1 MRFTLEEFKKR
12 AIDLGSNFR
21 QWRATHVMPDG
32 RSIQLYYWAADLVG
46 AKQIVRNRDDS
57 TVTLFGNMEEICVER
72 RRPCS
77 TPKFG
82 GARLAARSLHVVEE
96 F

>member
-21 QWRATHVMPDG
+21 QWRATHVVPDG

-46 AKQIVRNRDDS
+46 AKQIVRNRYPSATFSDEAGDAS
-57 TVTLFGNMEEICVER
+57 QEI
-72 RRPCS
+72 
-77 TPKFG
+77 K
-82 GARLAARSLHVVEE
+82 
-96 F
+96 